1 MKAALEYTEA
11 TIAAIATP
19 IGPGAI
25 GVIKVS
31 GPLCEHI
38 FWRLFKPCRQIKEIQ
53 SRRLY
58 YGFIKDPQTGE
69 TIDEVLITLMRGPRT
84 YTREDVLEIYCHS
97 GYLVLTRI
105 LELVLREGA
114 RLAEPG
120 EFTRRAFLNGRLDL
134 TQAEALLDLINARS
148 EEGLKLA
155 LNQLQ
160 GRLGKELQPIRE
172 ALLSALAVVE
182 VAVDFPEEDLELLS
196 NYELAKDLEEK
207 VQAKLIKLLD
217 TYNEGKL
224 YREGITVVIAGRPN
238 VGKSSLLNTLLREE
252 RAIVTP
258 IPGTTRDIIEE
269 TATLKGLP
277 VRLVDTAGLR
287 DTTDVV
293 EEIGVRRAKEKITQA
308 DIVIFMVD
316 GSEKP
321 TAEDFRLYDEIH
333 LLPHIIA
340 VNKIDIALEEILK
353 LWRELFPGEEKVFI
367 SAKEHIGLEILTD
380 IIFEKIVGQKELSP
394 PPVALNLRQKMA
406 LEKTLQATKKAI
418 SVLNSSNVFP
428 ELVAVDLRDALQ
440 YLGEVIGEST
450 TEELLNQIFSNFCI
464 GK

>member
-207 VQAKLIKLLD
+207 VQALLH
-217 TYNEGKL
+217 
-224 YREGITVVIAGRPN
+224 
-238 VGKSSLLNTLLREE
+238 
-252 RAIVTP
+252 
-258 IPGTTRDIIEE
+258 
-269 TATLKGLP
+269 LP
-277 VRLVDTAGLR
+277 
-287 DTTDVV
+287 
-293 EEIGVRRAKEKITQA
+293 K
-308 DIVIFMVD
+308 
-316 GSEKP
+316 
-321 TAEDFRLYDEIH
+321 
-333 LLPHIIA
+333 
-340 VNKIDIALEEILK
+340 
-353 LWRELFPGEEKVFI
+353 
-367 SAKEHIGLEILTD
+367 
-380 IIFEKIVGQKELSP
+380 
-394 PPVALNLRQKMA
+394 
-406 LEKTLQATKKAI
+406 
-418 SVLNSSNVFP
+418 
-428 ELVAVDLRDALQ
+428 
-440 YLGEVIGEST
+440 
-450 TEELLNQIFSNFCI
+450 
-464 GK
+464 